1 MPPMHE
7 YYFNWLLHVH
17 ASLTGKPMPAGH
29 EIWFGVYHV
38 TISPHKILNHT
49 RLRGLRKCTIL
60 AYIWCCPLCQ
70 HKMSAINNTFYTTS
84 LVTEVASTYLT
95 KYISTLEPG
104 LSVISA
110 FLRYPNILTS
120 KQNTKPKFE
129 ILRRNYLLSR
139 TFNLLLNIHN
149 LPFNILSK
157 HFHILV
163 VSQ

>member
-60 AYIWCCPLCQ
+60 AYIWCCPFCQ
-70 HKMSAINNTFYTTS
+70 HKMSAINMYILNQHILYYIFGDWS
-84 LVTEVASTYLT
+84 S
-95 KYISTLEPG
+95 KYIS
-104 LSVISA
+104 
-110 FLRYPNILTS
+110 N
-120 KQNTKPKFE
+120 E
-129 ILRRNYLLSR
+129 IY
-139 TFNLLLNIHN
+139 
-149 LPFNILSK
+149 
-157 HFHILV
+157 
-163 VSQ
+163 